1 VFDSSSIPASA
12 TSGKVWHATSFWASP
27 LLWLGGCCILAMI
40 LLSLPIRLSVG
51 ANYWDIVVYYD
62 AAQRLAFGQVP
73 HTDFFTPVGGLGYY
87 LFAGVK
93 KIWPQAHPILA
104 VQWSILVIAAPAMAV
119 ILAVVDRT
127 SRARA
132 LGLLIPLLIFGF
144 LPING
149 IEAYPSST
157 FDAFGNYNRQSM
169 LLLYVLVSALL
180 FVRSPIILAT
190 LLAVL
195 LTALLFIKVTGVV
208 IALVLVLFAWVCG
221 RIGWR
226 CLVSALAGFVFF
238 NACIEAANGMYSEYL
253 SDIATLVSMNGN
265 TFLPRLLGVITLKFD
280 VVACVAALLALLTW
294 HALPRFD
301 ALLIRQNATSWIAKA
316 RTLLNTD
323 PVWLAVIFIG
333 ATVFE
338 TQNTGSQEY
347 LFVWPVLLRILCRWK
362 NSDNK
367 MRPVVILLIAAVA
380 LPIALHTLYRGAR
393 AVIAASAYTPL
404 PTTYL
409 DRIGRASARKDL
421 IARAEILNDHF
432 AKFRDSY
439 VSLAK
444 QDQLPSQA
452 LHAEPDFQV
461 AWLLNVDE
469 AARAILAYEAA
480 NGVHFDSI
488 LSIDFVDPFPYI
500 LDRRPVRNIA
510 IGIDP
515 SRTFPAL
522 QADAMADV
530 AKVSAILVP
539 TCPVTSFREQILDG
553 FRPALEN
560 RRKVALTPCWDL
572 YLRSGN

>member
-1 VFDSSSIPASA
+1 MFDSSSIPASA
-12 TSGKVWHATSFWASP
+12 SGKVWHATSSWTSP
-27 LLWLGGCCILAMI
+27 LLWLGGCCVVAMVLLA
-40 LLSLPIRLSVG
+40 LPIRLSVG

-87 LFAGVK
+87 LFAAVK
-93 KIWPQAHPILA
+93 TIWPQAHPILA
-104 VQWSILVIAAPAMAV
+104 VQWSILVIAAPCMAV
-119 ILAVVDRT
+119 ILRGVDRT

-132 LGLLIPLLIFGF
+132 LGLLIPFLIFGF

-149 IEAYPSST
+149 IEAYPSSS

-180 FVRSPIILAT
+180 FVRSPIVLAT

-208 IALVLVLFAWVCG
+208 IALVLLLFAWVCG
-221 RIGWR
+221 RIGWLG
-226 CLVSALAGFVFF
+226 LVSALAGFVFF
-238 NACIEAANGMYSEYL
+238 NACIEAANGMYSEYIN
-253 SDIATLVSMNGN
+253 DIATLVSMNGN

-294 HALPRFD
+294 HALSRFD
-301 ALLIRQNATSWIAKA
+301 ALPTRRDASWIARA
-316 RTLLNTD
+316 RALLNTD
-323 PVWLAVIFIG
+323 PVWLAVTFIG

-347 LFVWPVLLRILCRWK
+347 LLVWPVLLRILCRWK
-362 NSDNK
+362 TSDNK
-367 MRPVVILLIAAVA
+367 MRPVVILLIAAIS
-380 LPIALHTLYRGAR
+380 LPIALHTLYRSAR
-393 AVIAASAYTPL
+393 AVIAAGAYTPL

-409 DRIGRASARKDL
+409 DRIGRASAKKEL
-421 IARAEILNDHF
+421 IDRAEILNAHY
-432 AKFRDSY
+432 AQFRDSY

-444 QDQLPSQA
+444 QNQLPSQA

-461 AWLLNVDE
+461 AWLLNVDA
-469 AARAILAYEAA
+469 AARAIVAYEAA
-480 NGVHFDSI
+480 NNVHFDSL

-515 SRTFPAL
+515 TRTFPAL
-522 QADAMADV
+522 QAEAMADV
-530 AKVSAILVP
+530 ANVPAILVP

-572 YLRSGN
+572 YLPKPRS